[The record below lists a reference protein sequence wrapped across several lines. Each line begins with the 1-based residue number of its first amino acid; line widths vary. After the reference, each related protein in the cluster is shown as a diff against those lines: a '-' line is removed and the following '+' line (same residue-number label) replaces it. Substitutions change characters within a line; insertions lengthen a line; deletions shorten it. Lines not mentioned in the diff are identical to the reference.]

1 MRFDCLLLERL
12 GGMLQEPY
20 LSQYDLQFR
29 LLGFPVRIAW
39 GFWALAAVLGF
50 EYVSYVDRVYDRLD
64 LSTPG
69 TLPLLIIHALALCL
83 SILIHELG
91 HTFLFRYHGMDSRI
105 VLYHFGGL
113 AIPGSFTDWNA
124 ARRRTTNRPQDLI
137 AISAAGPI
145 LQFLVGL
152 AAWSAVT
159 MLHVQLNL
167 TAQIEDFIDLPLP
180 EGLAPSKSAILQV
193 FFDTFVSTSVL
204 WSLLNLLPILP
215 LDGGQIA
222 REVLRMRGVQNP
234 VNRTA
239 LISMIVA
246 GVLMLITFQ
255 TDRSGSGLM
264 CLFLLGSNFQ
274 LYQSTRYGGY

>member
-1 MRFDCLLLERL
+1 
-12 GGMLQEPY
+12 MLQEPQ
-20 LSQYDLQFR
+20 LSSFDLQFKF
-29 LLGFPVRIAW
+29 LGFPVRIAW

-50 EYVSYVDRVYDRLD
+50 EYVRYVDSIYYRLE

-69 TLPLLIIHALALCL
+69 TFPLLIIHALALCL

-91 HTFLFRYHGMDSRI
+91 HTFLFRHYGMESRI

-124 ARRRTTNRPQDLI
+124 GRQRTTNQPHHLI

-145 LQFLVGL
+145 LQLLFGV
-152 AAWSAVT
+152 AAWATVT
-159 MLHVQLNL
+159 MFHIQLSL
-167 TAQIEDFIDLPLP
+167 TSMLESWVSLPLP
-180 EGLAPSKSAILQV
+180 ELESSRYAILQV

-215 LDGGQIA
+215 LDGGQIT
-222 REVLRMRGVQNP
+222 REVLRIYRVPNP
-234 VNRTA
+234 LNRTA
-239 LISMIVA
+239 LISMIAA
-246 GVLMLITFQ
+246 GLLMLYTFGDGRQ
-255 TDRSGSGLM
+255 GSGLM

-274 LYQSTRYGGY
+274 LYQATRFGSY

>member
-1 MRFDCLLLERL
+1 
-12 GGMLQEPY
+12 MLQEPQ
-20 LSQYDLQFR
+20 LSQFDLQFK

-50 EYVSYVDRVYDRLD
+50 EYVSFIDDVYYAKE

-69 TLPLLIIHALALCL
+69 TFPLLVIHALALCL

-91 HTFLFRYHGMDSRI
+91 HTLLFRHYGMDSRI

-124 ARRRTTNRPQDLI
+124 GRRRTTNQPHHLI

-145 LQFLVGL
+145 LQLLVGIM
-152 AAWSAVT
+152 AWSAVT
-159 MLHVQLNL
+159 MFHIQLGL
-167 TAQIEDFIDLPLP
+167 TAMTQSLFQGVVELPLP
-180 EGLAPSKSAILQV
+180 ENLAPSTSAIVQV

-215 LDGGQIA
+215 LDGGQIM
-222 REVLRMRGVQNP
+222 REVLRIYRVPNP
-234 VNRTA
+234 INRTA

-246 GVLMLITFQ
+246 GLLMLYTFGSERQ
-255 TDRSGSGLM
+255 GSGLM

-274 LYQSTRYGGY
+274 LYQATRHGEF